1 MSTSTIPIELNVS
14 AITQSLLIIISLR
27 IPIEFNP
34 SKEADIKL
42 YEQLSKYSNP
52 AAYIKD
58 VLRGLL
64 PIPGQININIPNS
77 KSNDEKI
84 EDDEDLMD
92 I

>member
-1 MSTSTIPIELNVS
+1 MERLRITLEFNKNRKEELN
-14 AITQSLLIIISLR
+14 
-27 IPIEFNP
+27 
-34 SKEADIKL
+34 L
-42 YEQLSKYSNP
+42 YEKLQNYSNP

-64 PIPGQININIPNS
+64 PIPGQINVNTTIN
-77 KSNDEKI
+77 KTNDAKI

>member
-1 MSTSTIPIELNVS
+1 M
-14 AITQSLLIIISLR
+14 ARLR
-27 IPIEFNP
+27 IPIEFYP
-34 SKEADIKL
+34 GKEADVKL

-64 PIPGQININIPNS
+64 PIPGQINVNATIN
-77 KSNDEKI
+77 KTNDAKI

>member
-1 MSTSTIPIELNVS
+1 M
-14 AITQSLLIIISLR
+14 ARLR
-27 IPIEFNP
+27 IPIELNP

-64 PIPGQININIPNS
+64 PIPGQINVNATINTT
-77 KSNDEKI
+77 NDVKI

>member
-1 MSTSTIPIELNVS
+1 M
-14 AITQSLLIIISLR
+14 ARLR

-34 SKEADIKL
+34 GKEADVKL

-64 PIPGQININIPNS
+64 PIPGQINVNATIN
-77 KSNDEKI
+77 KTNDVKI

>member
-1 MSTSTIPIELNVS
+1 M
-14 AITQSLLIIISLR
+14 ARLR

-64 PIPGQININIPNS
+64 PIPGQINVNVTINQT
-77 KSNDEKI
+77 NDEKN

>member
-1 MSTSTIPIELNVS
+1 M
-14 AITQSLLIIISLR
+14 ARLR

-34 SKEADIKL
+34 GKEADVKL

-64 PIPGQININIPNS
+64 PIPGQINVNETIN
-77 KSNDEKI
+77 KTNDVKI

>member
-1 MSTSTIPIELNVS
+1 M
-14 AITQSLLIIISLR
+14 ARLR

-34 SKEADIKL
+34 GKEADVKL

-64 PIPGQININIPNS
+64 PIPGQINVNATIN
-77 KSNDEKI
+77 KTTDVKI

>member
-1 MSTSTIPIELNVS
+1 M
-14 AITQSLLIIISLR
+14 ARLR

-34 SKEADIKL
+34 GKEADVKL

-64 PIPGQININIPNS
+64 PIPGQINVNATIN
-77 KSNDEKI
+77 KTNDAKI

>member
-1 MSTSTIPIELNVS
+1 M
-14 AITQSLLIIISLR
+14 ARLR

-34 SKEADIKL
+34 GKEADVKL

-64 PIPGQININIPNS
+64 PIPGQINVNATIN
-77 KSNDEKI
+77 KTKDVKI

>member
-1 MSTSTIPIELNVS
+1 MER
-14 AITQSLLIIISLR
+14 LR
-27 IPIEFNP
+27 ITIEFNKNR
-34 SKEADIKL
+34 KEELNL
-42 YEQLSKYSNP
+42 YEKLQNYSNP

-64 PIPGQININIPNS
+64 PIPYNIKISSQIENVIEN
-77 KSNDEKI
+77 EVI

>member
-1 MSTSTIPIELNVS
+1 M
-14 AITQSLLIIISLR
+14 ARLR

-34 SKEADIKL
+34 GKEADVKL

-64 PIPGQININIPNS
+64 PIPGQINVNVTINQT
-77 KSNDEKI
+77 NDETN

>member
-1 MSTSTIPIELNVS
+1 MERLRITLEFNKNRKEELN
-14 AITQSLLIIISLR
+14 
-27 IPIEFNP
+27 
-34 SKEADIKL
+34 L
-42 YEQLSKYSNP
+42 YEKLQNYSNP

-64 PIPGQININIPNS
+64 PIPCNIKISSQIENGIEN
-77 KSNDEKI
+77 EVI